1 MSADNILLERQ
12 DHIAVLTISNPEKRN
27 AIDQSMWE
35 AIANSMDSIRHDP
48 SARVLIVKGAGEEA
62 FSAGADISEFTELAK
77 DPKRLNKNNRIVQ
90 AAQEKL
96 EELNRPTIAMIQGAC
111 FGGGCGLALA
121 CDFRFAA
128 EGSRFAITPA
138 KLGLIYSVRDTR
150 RLLDLV
156 GPSLTKEMLYTAKTL
171 SDREALQYGIINRL
185 IPAVSL
191 EAETLKFAE
200 QLNAGAQYSI
210 RGIKEVIALLE
221 GYGDKTEQ
229 DIEQM
234 YDDAFNMPDCQ
245 EGVSA
250 FLAKRKPDFSWG

>member
-1 MSADNILLERQ
+1 MSADNILLERNE
-12 DHIAVLTISNPEKRN
+12 HIAVLTISNPTKRN

-35 AIANSMDSIRHDP
+35 AIADAMDSLHSDP
-48 SARVLIVKGAGEEA
+48 SARVLVVKGAGEEA

-77 DPKRLNKNNRIVQ
+77 DSKRLKKNNRIVQ

-96 EELNRPTIAMIQGAC
+96 EELDRPTIAMIRGAC

-128 EGSRFAITPA
+128 IGSRFAITPA

-156 GPSLTKEMLYTAKTL
+156 GPSFTKEMLYTAKTL
-171 SDREALQYGIINRL
+171 SAEEALERGIINRL
-185 IPAVSL
+185 VSADSL
-191 EAETLKFAE
+191 EKVTFEFAE

-221 GYGDKTEQ
+221 GYGEKTEQ

-234 YDDAFNMPDCQ
+234 FDDAFNMPDCQ
-245 EGVSA
+245 EGVAA
-250 FLAKRKPDFSWG
+250 FLEKRNPKFEWG